1 MFEGFCMSELVET
14 MKENERLKKIRDL
27 LLQQQKANWTYILEK
42 TGIHSRELSYDLM
55 KLIRNGEIT
64 TEQDAKDRLKTWYM
78 LKDQNKALA
87 ESKRFESIE
96 FIQSL
101 GPELIFAEAEWKLK
115 GFRCKSSVF
124 TNQKNVSKQDME
136 KVAKTMTALFIPMII
151 EKFELEKLKTKP
163 SFKNVYIITLEKEGF
178 Q

>member
-1 MFEGFCMSELVET
+1 MSELVEA

-42 TGIHSRELSYDLM
+42 TGIQSKELSYDLM

-64 TEQDAKDRLKTWYM
+64 TEQDTKTRRTTWYI
-78 LKDQNKALA
+78 LKDQDKALA

-101 GPELIFAEAEWKLK
+101 GPELNFAEAESKMK
-115 GFRCKSSVF
+115 GFHCKSSVF
-124 TNQKNVSKQDME
+124 TDQKNVPKHDME
-136 KVAKTMTALFIPMII
+136 KVAETIADSLIPTLIK
-151 EKFELEKLKTKP
+151 KFELEKLKTKP
-163 SFKNVYIITLEKEGF
+163 SFKNVYIITLEEEGSLNDK
-178 Q
+178 

>member
-1 MFEGFCMSELVET
+1 MSELVET

-27 LLQQQKANWTYILEK
+27 LLQQQKANWTSILEK
-42 TGIHSRELSYDLM
+42 TGIQSKELSYDLM

-64 TEQDAKDRLKTWYM
+64 TEQDTKDRGKTWYM

-101 GPELIFAEAEWKLK
+101 GPELNFAEAESKMK
-115 GFRCKSSVF
+115 GLHCKSSVF
-124 TNQKNVSKQDME
+124 TNQKNVPKQDME
-136 KVAKTMTALFIPMII
+136 KIAKTITDSFIPMLIK
-151 EKFELEKLKTKP
+151 KFELEKLKTKP
-163 SFKNVYIITLEKEGF
+163 PFKNACIITLEKEDS

>member
-1 MFEGFCMSELVET
+1 MSELVEA

-42 TGIHSRELSYDLM
+42 TGIQSKELSYDLM

-64 TEQDAKDRLKTWYM
+64 TEQDTKTRRTTWYI
-78 LKDQNKALA
+78 LKDQDKALA

-101 GPELIFAEAEWKLK
+101 GPELNFILSKRFDSAKALSWSLRIYQVVRRV
-115 GFRCKSSVF
+115 FVSCSVVISPF
-124 TNQKNVSKQDME
+124 LMS
-136 KVAKTMTALFIPMII
+136 FIR
-151 EKFELEKLKTKP
+151 
-163 SFKNVYIITLEKEGF
+163 S
-178 Q
+178 

>member
-1 MFEGFCMSELVET
+1 MSELVEA

-42 TGIHSRELSYDLM
+42 TGIQPKELSYDLM

-64 TEQDAKDRLKTWYM
+64 TEQDTKDRRKTWYM

-101 GPELIFAEAEWKLK
+101 GPELIFAEAESKMK
-115 GFRCKSSVF
+115 GFHCKTSVF
-124 TNQKNVSKQDME
+124 TDQKNVPKQNME
-136 KVAKTMTALFIPMII
+136 KIAKTMTDSFIPMLI

-163 SFKNVYIITLEKEGF
+163 SFKNAYIITLEKEDS